1 MRAILVIVVIVLLLA
16 AAGWITFSGGSDR
29 PSVTVE
35 TDKIKQDIEV
45 GKEALTGAIKNETEP
60 APAEPVPPMA
70 DEPAPVVAPGA
81 SPN

>member
-16 AAGWITFSGGSDR
+16 AAGWITFRGGSDH

-35 TDKIKQDIEV
+35 TDKIEQDIEA
-45 GKEALTGAIKNETEP
+45 GKEALTGAIKDESDP
-60 APAEPVPPMA
+60 APAPQ
-70 DEPAPVVAPGA
+70 EPAPVVVPAA